1 MTSKGFIVRV
11 SRGALHVCAEDY
23 ARYFDGISGIV
34 LLRRDNDLLI
44 LPVRLAQAGG
54 YILKRKNLAGDRVA
68 HAPDFFRA
76 NGITDENERE
86 IEVFW
91 DPTQGGL
98 VAADALIA
106 Y

>member
-1 MTSKGFIVRV
+1 MNADGFMVRV
-11 SRGALHVCAEDY
+11 SRGGLHVSAEDY
-23 ARYFDGISGIV
+23 ERYFDGISGIV
-34 LLRRDNDLLI
+34 LIRRDSDLLI

-76 NGITDENERE
+76 SGIADESDRE
-86 IEVFW
+86 IEVTW
-91 DPTQGGL
+91 NNTQGGL
-98 VAADALIA
+98 VGRGAFFA